1 MNLDGSDFYNNSDF
15 ILMDQ
20 KGESNIL
27 GSLLGGDA
35 EKPAY
40 YEVSSQAKSMDS
52 ALAFYYVGKIKN
64 NRPNGDGALFVF
76 STGSGMQLLYAGEFK
91 DGKANGTGVMLNS
104 TWFWI

>member
-1 MNLDGSDFYNNSDF
+1 MEEALREAKISKSLIKKIMNLDGSDFYNNSDF

-52 ALAFYYVGKIKN
+52 APAF
-64 NRPNGDGALFVF
+64 
-76 STGSGMQLLYAGEFK
+76 
-91 DGKANGTGVMLNS
+91 
-104 TWFWI
+104 

>member
-1 MNLDGSDFYNNSDF
+1 MEEALREAKISKSLIKKIMNLDGSDFYNNSDF

-52 ALAFYYVGKIKN
+52 ALSFYYVGKIK
-64 NRPNGDGALFVF
+64 
-76 STGSGMQLLYAGEFK
+76 T
-91 DGKANGTGVMLNS
+91 
-104 TWFWI
+104 